1 MSGLRIALGG
11 LQHETNSFAPGT
23 ASLADFEAPRGWP
36 PLSRGAGML
45 AALEGTPVAA
55 RGALEVARAAGA
67 EVVPLLWGLALPSG
81 PVEHDAFE
89 TLRDEISGALR
100 AAAPLD
106 GVYLDLH
113 GAMMTT
119 AEGDAEGALLEAV
132 RACVGPGVPV
142 VISLDLHANVSP
154 GMVAVVDGMTAYRTY
169 PHIDMA
175 DAGARAMRRL
185 LALAGGAPRRHLVL
199 RQPGYLIPLVAQ
211 ATAAAP
217 VSGLYAKAA
226 AQEAGQGGAV
236 TIALGFPL
244 ADTEDAGPALVV
256 EHEDDAI
263 AEAMADAALRAWED
277 ARQDFSA
284 RLLEPEEAVAEA
296 MALPPGPGPVVIAD
310 VQDNPGGGGTNDT
323 TGLLRALLNAR
334 ADGALMVHVADE
346 VALEAA
352 LAAGERGI
360 MRESL
365 GGRADPETGA
375 PLPGPWRVDVLADGN
390 FTGEGPMYGGTSIRM
405 GPVALVSQEGV
416 GVILAGGRMQASE
429 PGLLR
434 HLGIDP
440 AEVPILAV
448 KSSVHF
454 RAAYEP
460 MARAVLLARAPGRVE
475 MDLARLE
482 LTRARRRGSF
492 AGVAADPLASGEDH
506 AERSSIKSSSIH
518 TE

>member
-36 PLSRGAGML
+36 PLSRGAKML

-81 PVEHDAFE
+81 PVEHAAFE
-89 TLRDEISGALR
+89 ALRDEICRALS

-119 AEGDAEGALLEAV
+119 RDGDAEGALLEAV

-154 GMVAVVDGMTAYRTY
+154 GMVAAVDGMTAYRTY

-175 DAGARAMRRL
+175 DTGARAMRRL
-185 LALAGGAPRRHLVL
+185 LALLAGAPQRYLVL
-199 RQPGYLIPLVAQ
+199 RQPGFLIPLVAQ

-217 VSGLYAKAA
+217 VSGLYASAA
-226 AQEAGQGGAV
+226 AQEAVQGGAV
-236 TIALGFPL
+236 TITLGFPL
-244 ADTEDAGPALVV
+244 ADTVDAGPALVV
-256 EHEDDAI
+256 EHEDPAC
-263 AEAMADAALRAWED
+263 AEAMADTALRVWED
-277 ARQDFSA
+277 ARDAFSA
-284 RLLEPEEAVAEA
+284 RLLEPHEAVAA
-296 MALPPGPGPVVIAD
+296 ALSMPPGPGPAVIAD

-334 ADGALMVHVADE
+334 ADGALLVHISDE
-346 VALEAA
+346 VALGAA

-360 MRESL
+360 MHESL
-365 GGRADPETGA
+365 GGRADPGTGA
-375 PLPGPWRVDVLADGN
+375 PVPGPWRVDTLADGD
-390 FTGEGPMYGGTSIRM
+390 FIGEGPMYGGTSIRM
-405 GPVALVSQEGV
+405 GPLAIVSQKGV
-416 GVILAGGRMQASE
+416 AVILAGGRMQASE

-440 AEVPILAV
+440 VEVPILAV

-475 MDLARLE
+475 MDLSRLP
-482 LTRARRRGSF
+482 LTQARRRSSV
-492 AGVAADPLASGEDH
+492 AGVAADPLAPDADQTDPPSLQ
-506 AERSSIKSSSIH
+506 SSSIQ